1 MVTIRRVRPGDADL
15 LRDTR
20 LRALAESPDAF
31 GQTLEAAQ
39 AQPFAEWRSTA
50 RQASIGHRRAW
61 FVAEQAADAGRER
74 RAVGV
79 VLGRRRPPA
88 ELMVFSMWV
97 DPQERRRGIGRA
109 LIDAVEAWAAGWGA
123 TRTVLWVFATNE
135 PAMRF
140 YLRLG
145 FVLQEGGPDV
155 EAGSPHGALPMH
167 RPIRTPSGAA
177 RSAKLAR

>member
-15 LRDTR
+15 LRATR
-20 LRALAESPDAF
+20 LRALADSPDAF

-39 AQPFAEWRSTA
+39 AQPIAEWQSAA
-50 RQASIGHRRAW
+50 RQASRGDRRAW
-61 FVAEQAADAGRER
+61 FVAEQAAHAGRER

-88 ELMVFSMWV
+88 DLMVFSMWV
-97 DPQERRRGIGRA
+97 DPQLRLRGIGRS
-109 LIDAVEAWAAGWGA
+109 LIDAVEAWAASWGA

-145 FVLQEGGPDV
+145 FVLQDGGPDV
-155 EAGSPHGALPMH
+155 EAGSPHGALPMQ
-167 RPIRTPSGAA
+167 RPIRTASGAGQV
-177 RSAKLAR
+177 R